1 MLSVPLILIL
11 AGGWS
16 DFPDAPAATKTR
28 PPKSSQ
34 RREALEEF
42 QGLLGQWQKERLDFA
57 REQSL
62 QQKAENHLE
71 LSRGQPGDVTEPVH
85 GFNKV
90 IEVKKGGTPGSSK
103 TGRGKVIEMAPREKL
118 DVELEEA
125 EAEAEARRALCAKQ
139 PAKCA
144 AEKRKREKVESAN
157 DAFEEAI
164 EVNFEKRRAQ
174 IEAEAAK
181 IQAVVNEAR
190 TREANRQAKKLGG
203 TVDEDGNFADDDLK
217 AEPPPRKPD

>member
-1 MLSVPLILIL
+1 MVPLILFLL
-11 AGGWS
+11 AGWS
-16 DFPDAPAATKTR
+16 DFPDPPPATKTR

-42 QGLLGQWQKERLDFA
+42 QTLLGQWQKERLEFS

-62 QQKAENHLE
+62 QLKAEGHLE
-71 LSRGQPGDVTEPVH
+71 FSRGEPADAAEAVR
-85 GFNKV
+85 GFKKV
-90 IEVKKGGTPGSSK
+90 IEVKKAASGS
-103 TGRGKVIEMAPREKL
+103 THLGARGKVLEFAPRDKL
-118 DVELEEA
+118 ELDLEEA
-125 EAEAEARRALCAKQ
+125 EAEAEARWKECAKN
-139 PAKCA
+139 PARCSAQKQ
-144 AEKRKREKVESAN
+144 KREQVESAN

-181 IQAVVNEAR
+181 IQAAVNEAR
-190 TREANRQAKKLGG
+190 AREANREAKKLGG
-203 TVDEDGNFADDDLK
+203 SVDEDGNFADDDLK

>member
-1 MLSVPLILIL
+1 LVSLILVVL
-11 AGGWS
+11 AAGWS
-16 DFPDAPAATKTR
+16 DFPDAPPATKTR

-42 QGLLGQWQKERLDFA
+42 QTLLGQWQKERLDFT

-62 QQKAENHLE
+62 QLKAEGHLE
-71 LSRGQPGDVTEPVH
+71 FSRGEPGDAAEPVR

-90 IEVKKGGTPGSSK
+90 IEVKKGGAPGATR
-103 TGRGKVIEMAPREKL
+103 TGRGKVIEFAPREKL
-118 DVELEEA
+118 ELDLEEA
-125 EAEAEARRALCAKQ
+125 EAEAAARQQECAKN
-139 PAKCA
+139 PKKCA
-144 AEKRKREKVESAN
+144 AEKAKREKVESAN
-157 DAFEEAI
+157 DAFDEAI

-181 IQAVVNEAR
+181 MQAAVNEAR
-190 TREANRQAKKLGG
+190 QREANRQAKKLGG
-203 TVDEDGNFADDDLK
+203 SVDEEGNFEDDDLK